1 MAAEQLDF
9 SKDRKWLTYV
19 TFPEGILW
27 RSKVNGTERRQ
38 LTNPPLAAGLPQ
50 WSPDGT
56 RIAFSGL
63 LPGGIWK
70 IYVVPAEG
78 GKPEVVYQGERS
90 EVGPT
95 WSEDGNSLI
104 FGGIFLGV
112 QARIYSVDLRTGRES
127 IIPGSEGMYSPRAS
141 PDNRFIAAM
150 DAPGDRKLLLFD
162 QETQKWSELMSNKNP
177 GLNWNLWSDDSKFV
191 YVSDFADRHAPVVYR
206 IRIADRKIERV
217 AAFEV
222 PQGMTGYW
230 IGWVGVAPDG
240 SPLVLR
246 DLSIEEIYA
255 LDVDLP

>member
-1 MAAEQLDF
+1 MSINPL
-9 SKDRKWLTYV
+9 RTTY
-19 TFPEGILW
+19 L
-27 RSKVNGTERRQ
+27 N
-38 LTNPPLAAGLPQ
+38 PLAAGLPR

-70 IYVVPAEG
+70 TYVVPAEG
-78 GKPEVVYQGERS
+78 GKPEVVSQGERF
-90 EVGPT
+90 ELDPT

-104 FGGIFLGV
+104 VGGYMTAV

-127 IIPGSEGMYSPRAS
+127 IIPGSEGMYSPRVS
-141 PDNRFIAAM
+141 PDKRFIVAL

-162 QETQKWSELMSNKNP
+162 QETQKWSELMSHKNP
-177 GLNWNLWSDDSKFV
+177 GLSWPQWSGDSKSV
-191 YVSDFADRHAPVVYR
+191 YVTDFADRHAPVVYL
-206 IRIADRKIERV
+206 IRIADRKTERV

-222 PQGMTGYW
+222 PQGITRYW
-230 IGWVGVAPDG
+230 VGWVGMAPDG

-246 DLSIEEIYA
+246 DLSIQEIYA